1 MPQVCHR
8 CDTALSYPQDATDTL
23 ERPSTPLLLEATE
36 AVLLPRPS
44 RLRRLLGRLSLTFVL
59 TTLLPTLAAVV
70 YYGLIAS
77 DQYISE
83 SRFVVRNPQRTVPGG
98 LGALLQG
105 TVFSRSQDDTYS
117 VHDFIRSRDA
127 LREIDQKL
135 KLRQAFSQ
143 KDIDF
148 FNRFPGPDFDSS
160 FEAFHRYY
168 QSRVGIEYD
177 NVSSISVLRVASF
190 SARDAHDINDLLLQM
205 GERLVNNLNIR
216 SREDLI
222 QVATQEVNQ
231 AQAHVTSAAAA
242 LSSFRTRRGV
252 LDPDRQSAMQ
262 LQGVSKLQ
270 EELVQAEAQ
279 LAQLRRLSPDNP
291 QIPGLASRVQIL
303 QRSVA
308 NERAKVVGHDTSLS
322 TQLPDYDRLVL
333 EKAFADRQLSSALAS
348 LESARNEAHRKQL
361 YLERLVQPNLPDV
374 AVEPRR
380 IRGVLTVLAFSLVL
394 WGVVSMVLAGIR
406 EHSD

>member
-1 MPQVCHR
+1 
-8 CDTALSYPQDATDTL
+8 
-23 ERPSTPLLLEATE
+23 LLLDATE

-44 RLRRLLGRLSLTFVL
+44 LWRRVLGRLSLSFVL

-135 KLRQAFSQ
+135 KLRQAFSR

-148 FNRFPGPDFDSS
+148 FNRFPGPDFDGS

-190 SARDAHDINDLLLQM
+190 TARDAHDINDLLLQM

-222 QVATQEVNQ
+222 QVATQEVTQ
-231 AQAHVTSAAAA
+231 AEAKVSAAAAA
-242 LSSFRTRRGV
+242 LSSFRSRRGV
-252 LDPDRQSAMQ
+252 LDPDRQGTMQ
-262 LQGVSKLQ
+262 LQGVGKLQ
-270 EELVQAEAQ
+270 EELIQAQAQ

-291 QIPGLASRVQIL
+291 QIPSLASRVQIL
-303 QRSVA
+303 QRSA
-308 NERAKVVGHDTSLS
+308 ADERAKVVGHTASLS
-322 TQLPDYDRLVL
+322 AQLPDYDRLVL
-333 EKAFADRQLSSALAS
+333 EKAFADRQLASALTS
-348 LESARNEAHRKQL
+348 LETARNEAHRKQL